1 VKEGEET
8 MKKIS
13 GVLLAA
19 LLVAGCAAGSAARL
33 DRSGEVL
40 KDFLSG
46 RVLEGYTYYTTGMQ
60 NNPDAIL
67 AIAPGYT
74 LKTERWLKREMT
86 PQLLKRLIGEMNAT
100 YNATASG
107 LLGSSVLNEQ
117 GETVGVWYSALGQ
130 TTVEMISATEVRV
143 SPPSAIAIDKLQGGG
158 KR

>member
-1 VKEGEET
+1 MRKL
-8 MKKIS
+8 S
-13 GVLLAA
+13 GVLLGA

-67 AIAPGYT
+67 AIAPGTT
-74 LKTERWLKREMT
+74 LRTERWLKREMT
-86 PQLLKRLIGEMNAT
+86 PQLLRRMVGEMNAT

-107 LLGSSVLNEQ
+107 LLGSTVLN
-117 GETVGVWYSALGQ
+117 GEGEAIGVWYSALGQ
-130 TTVEMISATEVRV
+130 TTVEMISDTEVRV
-143 SPPSAIAIDKLQGGG
+143 SPPSVMAIEKLQGGS

>member
-1 VKEGEET
+1 

-19 LLVAGCAAGSAARL
+19 LFVAGCAAGSGARL

-40 KDFLSG
+40 RDFLSG

-67 AIAPGYT
+67 AIAPGYS
-74 LKTERWLKREMT
+74 LKTGRWLKREMT
-86 PQLLKRLIGEMNAT
+86 PQLLRQMVGEMNAT
-100 YNATASG
+100 YNATISG
-107 LLGSSVLNEQ
+107 LLGSSVLSEE
-117 GETVGVWYSALGQ
+117 GETIGVWYSALGQ

-143 SPPSAIAIDKLQGGG
+143 SPPSAIAIDELQGGST
-158 KR
+158 R